1 MGDQRFVFLFQGL
14 FVVFVWSAS
23 KIIMKMGLEIIP
35 PYIFAAA
42 IQVVALLGIGVYYL
56 FKDKAKRITPTK
68 EEIYLMILG
77 GLVAFAGAKIF
88 SIIGLQYVT
97 GATAGLIAASVTVFA
112 VIIAALVLKERPK
125 LWQYGGIL
133 LVLAGTYVFLSNDVI
148 AGSLFGILLLL
159 VAEMAFAF
167 NNVIV
172 RLLARRPEDIAL
184 LTNLVGNI
192 VGTIILVP
200 LGLLVDGVPAKI
212 WTWPVV
218 ALVVVVGLI
227 FAFSGLL
234 WAQILDKLRVLE
246 VSILSNTMIIQV
258 AILSVIFL
266 NEAMTWHNIAGGL
279 LVLVGALVTD
289 QHVIIKKDPRFKYG

>member
-1 MGDQRFVFLFQGL
+1 MSEKFIFLFQGL

-23 KIIMKMGLEIIP
+23 KIIMKMGLEVIP

-42 IQVVALLGIGVYYL
+42 IQVVALLAIGVYYL
-56 FKDKAKRITPTK
+56 FKDKTKRITPTR
-68 EEIYLMILG
+68 EEIYLMVLG

-97 GATAGLIAASVTVFA
+97 GATAGLIATTVTVFA

-125 LWQYGGIL
+125 IWQYAGIL
-133 LVLAGTYVFLSNDVI
+133 LILVGTYVFLSQDI
-148 AGSLFGILLLL
+148 ITGSMFGILLLL

-172 RLLARRPEDIAL
+172 RLLSRRPEDIAL

-192 VGTIILVP
+192 VGTMVLLP
-200 LGLLVDGVPAKI
+200 LGLIVDGVPTKI
-212 WTWPVV
+212 WTWPVI
-218 ALVVVVGLI
+218 ALVIIVGLI
-227 FAFSGLL
+227 FGFSGFL
-234 WAQILDKLRVLE
+234 WARLLDKLKVLE
-246 VSILSNTMIIQV
+246 VSVLSNTMIIQV

-266 NEAMTWHNIAGGL
+266 NESMTWYNVAGGL
-279 LVLVGALVTD
+279 LVLIGAFVTD
-289 QHVIIKKDPRFKYG
+289 QKVILHNDPRFEHG

>member
-1 MGDQRFVFLFQGL
+1 MNEKFTFLFQGL

-23 KIIMKMGLEIIP
+23 KIIMKMGLEAIP

-68 EEIYLMILG
+68 EEIYLMVLS

-88 SIIGLQYVT
+88 SIVGLQYVT
-97 GATAGLIAASVTVFA
+97 GATAGLIAATVTVFA

-125 LWQYGGIL
+125 IWQYGGIL
-133 LVLAGTYVFLSNDVI
+133 LILVGTYIFLSKDI
-148 AGSLFGILLLL
+148 ITGSLFGVLLLL

-167 NNVIV
+167 NSVIV
-172 RLLARRPEDIAL
+172 RLLSRRPEDIAL

-192 VGTIILVP
+192 VGTMVLLP
-200 LGLLVDGVPAKI
+200 LGLFMDGVPAKI
-212 WTWPVV
+212 WSWPIV

-227 FAFSGLL
+227 FGFAGLL
-234 WAQILDKLRVLE
+234 WSRLLDKLRVLE
-246 VSILSNTMIIQV
+246 VSVLSNTMIIQV

-266 NEAMTWHNIAGGL
+266 NETMTWNNIAGGL
-279 LVLVGALVTD
+279 LVLIGALVTD
-289 QHVIIKKDPRFKYG
+289 QSVIIKSDPRFKYD